1 MRNARRGFTLV
12 ELLVVIGI
20 IALLISILLPSL
32 NRARETARAI
42 KCASNLR
49 TIGQGLAMYV
59 AENKQYFP
67 PAYVYIGNLD
77 NSGTPSKGY
86 RHWSSYLY
94 GNKAKMNNDS
104 AFRSVEG
111 WGAFVCPSM
120 TNGGLPATN
129 TFAGN
134 TFVDPTVVVDVPGIV
149 DEQAPRISYTVNE
162 AIMPRNKFIANIPGE
177 GNSRYYRQVNAGK
190 IKNSSNVILATEWT
204 QNESL
209 VVGAGRVASGTVMK
223 SHRPVHGFYGS
234 NAGKPYD
241 MDMMSAPTGLR
252 GASGYQRNYNL
263 AAGPSE
269 KMPDDQGNRLNWVGR
284 IHGAKQIGPGQQD
297 LRKTNFLYV
306 DGHVETKRLGETVY
320 PNFQWGDTF
329 YSLVPNDDF
338 TLTQPTSGQAS
349 NF

>member
-1 MRNARRGFTLV
+1 MRHARRGFTLV

-67 PAYVYIGNLD
+67 AAYTYIGNLD

-104 AFRSVEG
+104 VFRTTDG

-120 TNGGLPATN
+120 SNGGLPATN

-134 TFVDPTVVVDVPGIV
+134 TSSSPNVQIDVAGIV

-162 AIMPRNKFIANIPGE
+162 AIMPRNKFILNIPGE
-177 GNSRYYRQVNAGK
+177 GNSRTYRQVNAGK
-190 IKNSSNVILATEWT
+190 IKNSSNVVLATEWT
-204 QNESL
+204 QNEGM
-209 VVGAGRVASGTVMK
+209 VVGNGRVNTGATVMK
-223 SHRPVHGFYGS
+223 SHRPVHAFVASDGS
-234 NAGKPYD
+234 WDIDKV
-241 MDMMSAPTGLR
+241 APSTLR
-252 GASGYQRNYNL
+252 GQGFTRNYQMSS
-263 AAGPSE
+263 GPADRMNVS
-269 KMPDDQGNRLNWVGR
+269 GNRLDWVGR
-284 IHGAKQIGPGQQD
+284 VHGPLQIGPGQQD
-297 LRKTNFLYV
+297 LRRTNFLYV
-306 DGHVETKRLGETVY
+306 DGHVETKRLGETLY
-320 PNFQWGDTF
+320 PNFQWGDKF
-329 YSLVPNDDF
+329 YSLSPNDDF
-338 TLTQPTSGQAS
+338 IESQPTSGQLGS
-349 NF
+349 F